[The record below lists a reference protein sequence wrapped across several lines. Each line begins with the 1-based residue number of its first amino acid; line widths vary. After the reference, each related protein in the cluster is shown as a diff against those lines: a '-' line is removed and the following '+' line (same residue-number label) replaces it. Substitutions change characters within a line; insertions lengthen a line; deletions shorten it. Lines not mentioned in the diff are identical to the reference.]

1 VASGG
6 RLGRTPILRQAQ
18 DDTVARRASSNADT
32 VASGDSFNV
41 IAGRFNAVAGRFNVI
56 AGRFNVI
63 AGRFNVIA
71 GRFNVILSLSKD
83 GRAEQVQL

>member
-1 VASGG
+1 VGSGG

-18 DDTVARRASSNADT
+18 DDTVACRASSNAET

-41 IAGRFNAVAGRFNVI
+41 IARRFNVI
-56 AGRFNVI
+56 G
-63 AGRFNVIA
+63 

>member
-1 VASGG
+1 VGSGG

-18 DDTVARRASSNADT
+18 DDTVACRASSNAET

-41 IAGRFNAVAGRFNVI
+41 IAR
-56 AGRFNVI
+56 
-63 AGRFNVIA
+63 
-71 GRFNVILSLSKD
+71 RFNVILSLSKD

>member
-1 VASGG
+1 VGSGG

-18 DDTVARRASSNADT
+18 DDTVACRASSNAET

-41 IAGRFNAVAGRFNVI
+41 IARRFNVI
-56 AGRFNVI
+56 ARRFNVI
-63 AGRFNVIA
+63 G